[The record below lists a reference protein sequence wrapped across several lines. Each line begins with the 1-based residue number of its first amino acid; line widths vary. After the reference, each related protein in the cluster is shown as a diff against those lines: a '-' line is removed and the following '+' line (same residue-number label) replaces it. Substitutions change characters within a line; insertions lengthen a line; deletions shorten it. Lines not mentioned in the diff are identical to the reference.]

1 MLMILMANRKDE
13 LDIRNF
19 EPNLTSIPSQKK
31 MIDFFIPFKLLY
43 ILLFLELLFNKV
55 F

>member
-1 MLMILMANRKDE
+1 MILMANRKDE

-31 MIDFFIPFKLLY
+31 MIDFFYPFQIVIY
-43 ILLFLELLFNKV
+43 FTLFGIAFQ
-55 F
+55 